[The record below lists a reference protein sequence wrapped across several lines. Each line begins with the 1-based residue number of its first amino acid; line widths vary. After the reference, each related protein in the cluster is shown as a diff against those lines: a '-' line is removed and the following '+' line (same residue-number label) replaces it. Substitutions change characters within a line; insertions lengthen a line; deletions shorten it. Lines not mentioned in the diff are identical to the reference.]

1 MDKDLVEVLI
11 PIPLMEKFSYFPPK
25 NRSNQLKKGS
35 RVLVPFGNR
44 LMVGVVWGFNKKS
57 NSDKRKYKYIR
68 EVLDK
73 TPLLNATSMSL
84 AEWASRYYHYP
95 LGEVISYFYP
105 PSLRKG

>member
-57 NSDKRKYKYIR
+57 NSDKRKYSNLIITRSFSK
-68 EVLDK
+68 
-73 TPLLNATSMSL
+73 AFSL
-84 AEWASRYYHYP
+84 AGSRIGFSITNSSNSTH
-95 LGEVISYFYP
+95 LKKIITF
-105 PSLRKG
+105 